1 MCYVIIGPILNPA
14 DLPGIK
20 RLKDGSM
27 KGLRVLIVM
36 SLFFFTVPTVH
47 ALSAV
52 ASIKN
57 MLGDVK
63 IHRFQRFIPGRR
75 GLVLND
81 EDVVITGQKA
91 KATIIFRDGSEIR
104 LFQNSNFTIE
114 KSEEIQG
121 KGKGFLKRFRLFS
134 NKIKLSTGSFW
145 AKFTKGHQQTR
156 ISTPTATCGIKG
168 TVVSFSHRNDK
179 LNVSLSIGEI
189 ELENEDEKI
198 TLSSGKMI
206 EGITK
211 RGTFK
216 EKIKAL
222 PYRLTIIPDNPK
234 IKIPTVGNENQIFF
248 TLQLIDI
255 ETMKN
260 FEMSGDVY
268 ISMPLDKIVF
278 PESIKLNKRGYS
290 RLAAIVKP
298 FQKADYGVGQVEV
311 LAMIEGQRFM
321 NVGAGQT
328 MLTYDIPKK
337 NPRTIQIDATTGEVK

>member
-1 MCYVIIGPILNPA
+1 VCYVIIGPILNPA

-20 RLKDGSM
+20 RLKDGGM

-36 SLFFFTVPTVH
+36 SLFLFTVPTVH

-52 ASIKN
+52 ASIKT

-63 IHRFQRFIPGRR
+63 IQRFQRFIPGRR

-81 EDVVITGQKA
+81 EDVVMTGQKA

-134 NKIKLSTGSFW
+134 NKFKLSTGSFW
-145 AKFTKGHQQTR
+145 AKFTKGRQQTR

-168 TVVSFSHRNDK
+168 TVVAFSHRDDK
-179 LNVSLSIGEI
+179 LNVSLSIGEV

-206 EGITK
+206 QGITK

-216 EKIKAL
+216 EKVKAL
-222 PYRLTIIPDNPK
+222 PYRLTIIPDSPK
-234 IKIPTVGNENQIFF
+234 IEIPTVGNENQIFF
-248 TLQLIDI
+248 TLQLIDVK
-255 ETMKN
+255 TMKN
-260 FEMSGDVY
+260 FERSGDVY

-278 PESIKLNKRGYS
+278 PERIRLNKRGYS

-298 FQKADYGVGQVEV
+298 FQKADYGLGQVEV

-337 NPRTIQIDATTGEVK
+337 SPRTIQIDATTGEVK

>member
-1 MCYVIIGPILNPA
+1 
-14 DLPGIK
+14 
-20 RLKDGSM
+20 M
-27 KGLRVLIVM
+27 KGLKVLMVV
-36 SLFFFTVPTVH
+36 SLFFITVPSVH

-52 ASIKN
+52 ASIKS

-63 IHRFQRFIPGRR
+63 IQRFQRFIPGRR

-81 EDVVITGQKA
+81 EDVVITGQNA

-114 KSEEIQG
+114 KSEEVQG

-134 NKIKLSTGSFW
+134 NKIKLTTGSFW
-145 AKFTKGHQQTR
+145 AKFTKGRQQTR

-168 TVVSFSHRNDK
+168 TVVSFSQRDDM
-179 LNVSLSIGEI
+179 LNVSLSVGEV

-211 RGTFK
+211 RGSFK
-216 EKIKAL
+216 AKIKEL
-222 PYRLTIIPDNPK
+222 PYRLTIVPDNPK
-234 IKIPTVGNENQIFF
+234 MQIPTPGNQNQIFF
-248 TLQLIDI
+248 TLQLIDVK
-255 ETMKN
+255 TQKN
-260 FEMSGDVY
+260 FERSGDVY
-268 ISMPLDKIVF
+268 ISMQLDKIVF
-278 PESIKLNKRGYS
+278 PERIRLNKRGYS
-290 RLAAIVKP
+290 RLFAIVKP
-298 FQKADYGVGQVEV
+298 FQEGDYGNGQIEV

-321 NVGAGQT
+321 NVGAGQA

-337 NPRTIQIDATTGEVK
+337 SKRTIQIDATTGEVK